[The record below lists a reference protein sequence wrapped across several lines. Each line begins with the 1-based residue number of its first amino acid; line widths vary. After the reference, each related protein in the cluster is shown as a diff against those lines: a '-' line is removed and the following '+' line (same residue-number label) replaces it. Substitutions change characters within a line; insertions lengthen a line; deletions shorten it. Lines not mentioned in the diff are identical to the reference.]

1 MRKFIVLAGLLA
13 ALGGPALAQQPKE
26 QPKVKT
32 LFDYKQELS
41 LTDEQINKMKGYLSE
56 LNNSVKAS
64 REQLTKLETDYRGLI
79 AKDSTTTAQAK
90 AKLEE
95 IADATVVMRLKD
107 LEISRKITGTM
118 TAEQREKW
126 KAIQAKVRSEQ
137 PKPNS

>member
-1 MRKFIVLAGLLA
+1 MKKILVAASLLA
-13 ALGGPALAQQPKE
+13 ALCAPVWAEPAKE

-41 LTDEQINKMKGYLSE
+41 LSDEQITNMKAQLNE

-64 REQLTKLETDYRGLI
+64 RELLTKLENDYRALI
-79 AKDSTTTAQAK
+79 AKDSTTAAQAK
-90 AKLEE
+90 TKLEE
-95 IADATVVMRLKD
+95 IADATVTMRLKD

-126 KAIQAKVRSEQ
+126 KAIQAKVRAAQ
-137 PKPNS
+137 PKP